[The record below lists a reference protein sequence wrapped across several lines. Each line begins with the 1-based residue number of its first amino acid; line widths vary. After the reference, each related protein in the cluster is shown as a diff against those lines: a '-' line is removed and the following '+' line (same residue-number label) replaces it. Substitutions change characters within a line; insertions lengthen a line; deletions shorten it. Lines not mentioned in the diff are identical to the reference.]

1 METHKN
7 GINIINKFLS
17 ETQPN
22 KKIEIANTIKNNGI
36 YGINTYNKIM
46 KQEPIYLSDKIYFYN
61 KNTNKYSF
69 VNITKGHICSCVFNS
84 IDEAIEDMEERKKK
98 GLIDRY
104 RRIKY
109 D

>member
-1 METHKN
+1 ML
-7 GINIINKFLS
+7 KFLVFKPN
-17 ETQPN
+17 ET
-22 KKIEIANTIKNNGI
+22 IEVLLLP
-36 YGINTYNKIM
+36 Y
-46 KQEPIYLSDKIYFYN
+46 

-84 IDEAIEDMEERKKK
+84 IDEAIEDIEERKKK

>member
-1 METHKN
+1 ML
-7 GINIINKFLS
+7 KFLVS
-17 ETQPN
+17 KPNET
-22 KKIEIANTIKNNGI
+22 IEVLLLP
-36 YGINTYNKIM
+36 Y
-46 KQEPIYLSDKIYFYN
+46 

-84 IDEAIEDMEERKKK
+84 IDEAIEDMEERNKK

>member
-1 METHKN
+1 ML
-7 GINIINKFLS
+7 KFLVS
-17 ETQPN
+17 KPNET
-22 KKIEIANTIKNNGI
+22 IEVLLLP
-36 YGINTYNKIM
+36 Y
-46 KQEPIYLSDKIYFYN
+46 

-104 RRIKY
+104 RRIKFG
-109 D
+109 

>member
-1 METHKN
+1 ML
-7 GINIINKFLS
+7 KFLVS
-17 ETQPN
+17 KPNET
-22 KKIEIANTIKNNGI
+22 IEVLLLP
-36 YGINTYNKIM
+36 Y
-46 KQEPIYLSDKIYFYN
+46 

-109 D
+109 G

>member
-1 METHKN
+1 ML
-7 GINIINKFLS
+7 KFLVS
-17 ETQPN
+17 KPNET
-22 KKIEIANTIKNNGI
+22 IEVLLL
-36 YGINTYNKIM
+36 
-46 KQEPIYLSDKIYFYN
+46 PH

-98 GLIDRY
+98 GLIDGY

>member
-1 METHKN
+1 ML
-7 GINIINKFLS
+7 KFLVS
-17 ETQPN
+17 KPNET
-22 KKIEIANTIKNNGI
+22 IEVLLLH
-36 YGINTYNKIM
+36 Y
-46 KQEPIYLSDKIYFYN
+46 

>member
-1 METHKN
+1 ML
-7 GINIINKFLS
+7 KFLVFKPN
-17 ETQPN
+17 ET
-22 KKIEIANTIKNNGI
+22 IEVLLLP
-36 YGINTYNKIM
+36 Y
-46 KQEPIYLSDKIYFYN
+46 

-109 D
+109 G

>member
-1 METHKN
+1 ML
-7 GINIINKFLS
+7 KFLVS
-17 ETQPN
+17 KPNET
-22 KKIEIANTIKNNGI
+22 IEVLLLP
-36 YGINTYNKIM
+36 Y
-46 KQEPIYLSDKIYFYN
+46 